1 MKRKPA
7 RRRGERKPISAAR
20 GRAGRHVDSHADFLA
35 AALDA
40 ARMGICFVDDGG
52 RFTEANPAFCE
63 MTGFTREELIG
74 QSWTL
79 AAPRHVAAQGDRFL
93 RAVLSDSS
101 SVPGQWKIHRKN
113 GEQLD
118 AQVSFRSL
126 ERNGRRCAVVTFT
139 DLTARIDQHTEVIRR
154 HRNVLLEL
162 AALDKRDRRRA
173 LERILAADGGTL
185 GVERASYWAI
195 VGGGS
200 AIEAQANH
208 LLSRGAPDPA
218 LVGQRLSA
226 SDYPVYFSAVLAN
239 RPVVANLAQSDPHT
253 REFTEGYLK
262 PSGITSMLDVPV
274 WFQGKVVGVICHEH
288 VGSPRVWTAEEIDFA
303 SSVASMVSLTL
314 EAARQRELVDA
325 LSLSEE
331 KYRRVVENA
340 SEAIIVAQDG
350 YIRYANP
357 QTTKLSGFAPEELL
371 ATPFLDFVHPEDRAR
386 VRDNYVRRLR
396 GEPADTSYEFRIH
409 DKRGLLRWININAV
423 VLDWE
428 GRPATLNFLT
438 DITAMRELQ
447 EVLERSLAERDVI
460 LKTALT
466 GITFS
471 VNRRHHW
478 VNDTFARMLGYEK
491 HELVGQSSQIHLPDR
506 ETWEA
511 FGAAAYPVLATGKP
525 YIAEWRFK
533 RKDGSL
539 FWCQVAGSALD
550 PGNLDRGS
558 IWTHIDVTER
568 HDLQETLQRSL
579 AERDVILKS
588 ALVGISFA
596 INRRHEWVNDT
607 FARMLGY
614 EAEELMGKESVVHF
628 PDRKSWEAFGS
639 EAYPMLAA
647 GRPFMTERQ
656 MKRKDGSLFWCQI
669 AGNAVD
675 PKDLSKGSIWTNVD
689 ITERKRAEE
698 EMRRALEKEK
708 ELSELKSRFVAMT
721 SHEFRTPLATILSSA
736 ELLEHYGTRLAPE
749 EKQELYQ
756 SIRTGV
762 DRMTRMLDNV
772 LVIGKSEAQMLEFKP
787 ALSDLAAFCDG
798 LVDEMRL
805 AAGVNHSL
813 AYTYEGTRGPV
824 QLDER
829 LLRHV
834 LVNLISNALKYSPQG
849 GAVHFSVRVDNGT
862 AAFEVR
868 DSGIGIPLED
878 QARLFETFHRARNVG
893 NISGTGLGL
902 AIVKKS
908 LDLHGGSISF
918 NSIPGRG
925 TRFEVTIP
933 LAS

>member
-1 MKRKPA
+1 MKKTA
-7 RRRGERKPISAAR
+7 RRRGPRKPPGAAR
-20 GRAGRHVDSHADFLA
+20 GRDGHDLDSRADFLA

-40 ARMGICFVDDGG
+40 ARMGICFVDDEG
-52 RFTEANPAFCE
+52 RFLEANPAFCE
-63 MTGFTREELIG
+63 MTGFSRAELIG
-74 QSWTL
+74 KSWTVT
-79 AAPRHVAAQGDRFL
+79 APPHIAAQADRFL

-101 SVPGQWKIHRKN
+101 RVPGQWKINRKN
-113 GEQLD
+113 GEQFD
-118 AQVSFRSL
+118 ALVSFRPL
-126 ERNGRRCAVVTFT
+126 THDGRRCAVVTFA

-154 HRNVLLEL
+154 HRDVLLEL
-162 AALDKRDRRRA
+162 AALDKSDRRRA
-173 LERILAADGGTL
+173 LERILAADSGTL
-185 GVERASYWAI
+185 GVERVSYWAI
-195 VGGGS
+195 VGAGK
-200 AIEAQANH
+200 AIECQASH
-208 LLSRGAPDPA
+208 LLSSNGPDA
-218 LVGQRLSA
+218 AFVGQRLNA
-226 SDYPVYFSAVLAN
+226 SDYPVYFAAVLAN
-239 RPVVANLAQSDPHT
+239 RPVVANLAQTDSKT
-253 REFTEGYLK
+253 REFTDSYLK
-262 PSGITSMLDVPV
+262 PNGITSMLDVPV
-274 WFQGKVVGVICHEH
+274 WFQGKVVGVVCHVH
-288 VGSPRVWTAEEIDFA
+288 VGRARMWTAEEIDFA
-303 SSVASMVSLTL
+303 SSVASMVSSTL
-314 EAARQRELVDA
+314 EAARRRELVDA

-340 SEAIIVAQDG
+340 SEAIVVAQDG

-371 ATPFLDFVHPEDRAR
+371 AKPFLDFIDAEDRAR
-386 VRDNYVRRLR
+386 VRDNYARRLR
-396 GEPADTSYEFRIH
+396 GEAVDTSYEFRIH
-409 DKRGLLRWININAV
+409 DKHGQMRWININAV

-438 DITAMRELQ
+438 DITAVRNLQ
-447 EVLERSLAERDVI
+447 DDLERSLAERDVI

-478 VNDTFARMLGYEK
+478 VNDAFARMLGYEK
-491 HELVGQSSQIHLPDR
+491 HELVGQSSQVHLPDR

-533 RKDGSL
+533 RKDGSI

-550 PGNLDRGS
+550 PNNLDRGS

-568 HDLQETLQRSL
+568 HELQQTLQRSL

-596 INRRHEWVNDT
+596 INRRHVWVNDT

-614 EAEELMGKESVVHF
+614 EAQELMGKESVVHF
-628 PDRKSWEAFGS
+628 PDRKSWEAFGA
-639 EAYPMLAA
+639 EAYPTLAA
-647 GRPFMTERQ
+647 GRPFMTERL
-656 MKRKDGSLFWCQI
+656 MKRKDGSLFWCQV

-689 ITERKRAEE
+689 VTDRKRAEE
-698 EMRRALEKEK
+698 EILRALEKEK

-736 ELLEHYGTRLAPE
+736 ELLEHYGAQLAPE

-772 LVIGKSEAQMLEFKP
+772 LVIGRAEAQMLDFKP

-805 AAGVNHSL
+805 AAGINHSL
-813 AYTYEGTRGPV
+813 AYTYEGARGPV
-824 QLDER
+824 NVDER

-834 LVNLISNALKYSPQG
+834 LVNLISNAFKYSPKG
-849 GAVHFSVRVDNGT
+849 GAVHFSVRVNNGT

-868 DSGIGIPLED
+868 DSGIGIPAED
-878 QARLFETFHRARNVG
+878 QPRLFETFHRARNVG

-908 LDLHGGSISF
+908 LELHGGSIRF
-918 NSIPGRG
+918 NSVPGQG

-933 LAS
+933 LAA

>member
-1 MKRKPA
+1 MKKTA
-7 RRRGERKPISAAR
+7 RRRGPRRFPVPA
-20 GRAGRHVDSHADFLA
+20 DSRADFLA

-40 ARMGICFVDDGG
+40 ARMGICFVDDEG
-52 RFTEANPAFCE
+52 RFLEANPAFCE
-63 MTGFTREELIG
+63 MTGFSRAELIG
-74 QSWTL
+74 KSWTV
-79 AAPRHVAAQGDRFL
+79 AAPPRIAAQADRFL
-93 RAVLSDSS
+93 RAVLSGSS
-101 SVPGQWKIHRKN
+101 GVPGQWKINRKN
-113 GEQLD
+113 GEQFD
-118 AQVSFRSL
+118 ALVSFRPL
-126 ERNGRRCAVVTFT
+126 THDGRRCAVVTFA

-154 HRNVLLEL
+154 HRDVLLEL
-162 AALDKRDRRRA
+162 AALDKSDRRRA
-173 LERILAADGGTL
+173 LERILAADSGTL
-185 GVERASYWAI
+185 GIERVSYWAI
-195 VGGGS
+195 VGGGKS
-200 AIEAQANH
+200 IECQASH
-208 LLSRGAPDPA
+208 LLSRNGPDA
-218 LVGQRLSA
+218 AFVGQRLNA

-239 RPVVANLAQSDPHT
+239 RPVVANLAQTDPKT
-253 REFTEGYLK
+253 REFTDSYLK
-262 PSGITSMLDVPV
+262 PNGITSMLDVPV
-274 WFQGKVVGVICHEH
+274 WFQGKVVGVICHVH
-288 VGSPRVWTAEEIDFA
+288 VGPPRMWTAEEIAFA
-303 SSVASMVSLTL
+303 SSAASMVSSTL
-314 EAARQRELVDA
+314 EAARRRELVDA

-357 QTTKLSGFAPEELL
+357 QTTRLSGFAPEELL
-371 ATPFLDFVHPEDRAR
+371 AKPFLDFIHPEDRAR
-386 VRDNYVRRLR
+386 VRDNYIRRLR
-396 GEPADTSYEFRIH
+396 GEPVDTSYEFRIH
-409 DKRGLLRWININAV
+409 DKQGRMRWININAV

-438 DITAMRELQ
+438 DITAVRELQ
-447 EVLERSLAERDVI
+447 DDLERSLAERDVI

-478 VNDTFARMLGYEK
+478 VNDAFARMLGWEK
-491 HELVGQSSQIHLPDR
+491 QELVGQSSQVHLPDR

-550 PGNLDRGS
+550 PNNLDRGS

-568 HDLQETLQRSL
+568 HDLQQTLQRSL

-596 INRRHEWVNDT
+596 INRRHVWVNDT

-614 EAEELMGKESVVHF
+614 EAHELMGKESVVHF
-628 PDRKSWEAFGS
+628 PDRKAWEAFGS

-656 MKRKDGSLFWCQI
+656 MKRKDGSLFWCEV

-689 ITERKRAEE
+689 ITDRKRAEE
-698 EMRRALEKEK
+698 EILRALEKEK

-736 ELLEHYGTRLAPE
+736 ELLEHYGTQLAAE

-762 DRMTRMLDNV
+762 GRMTRMLDNV
-772 LVIGKSEAQMLEFKP
+772 LVIGRAEAQMLEFKP
-787 ALSDLAAFCDG
+787 ASTNLAAFCDG

-813 AYTYEGTRGPV
+813 AYSYEGGRGPAQV
-824 QLDER
+824 DER

-834 LVNLISNALKYSPQG
+834 LVNLISNAFKYSPQG
-849 GAVHFSVRVDNGT
+849 GAVHFSVRVNNGA
-862 AAFEVR
+862 AAFEIR
-868 DSGIGIPLED
+868 DSGIGIPPED
-878 QARLFETFHRARNVG
+878 QPRLFETFHRARNVG

-908 LDLHGGSISF
+908 LDLHGGSIRFDSV
-918 NSIPGRG
+918 PGKG

-933 LAS
+933 LAA

>member
-1 MKRKPA
+1 MKKTA
-7 RRRGERKPISAAR
+7 RRRGQRRPPAAADTR
-20 GRAGRHVDSHADFLA
+20 SDFLA

-40 ARMGICFVDDGG
+40 ARMGICFVDDEG
-52 RFTEANPAFCE
+52 RFFEANPAFCE
-63 MTGFTREELIG
+63 MTGFARAELIG
-74 QSWTL
+74 QSWTI
-79 AAPRHVAAQGDRFL
+79 AAPPHIAAQADRFL
-93 RAVLSDSS
+93 SAVLADSS
-101 SVPGQWKIHRKN
+101 RVPGQWKINRKN
-113 GEQLD
+113 GEQFD
-118 AQVSFRSL
+118 ALVSFRSL
-126 ERNGRRCAVVTFT
+126 THDGRRCAVVTFA

-154 HRNVLLEL
+154 HRDVLLDL
-162 AALDKRDRRRA
+162 AALDKSNRRVA
-173 LERILAADGGTL
+173 LESILAADGTTL
-185 GVERASYWAI
+185 RVERVSYWAI
-195 VGGGS
+195 VSHGS
-200 AIEAQANH
+200 AIACQASH
-208 LLSRGAPDPA
+208 LLSRNGPDEEF
-218 LVGQRLSA
+218 VGQRLAA
-226 SDYPVYFSAVLAN
+226 SDYPVYFAAILAN
-239 RPVVANLAQSDPHT
+239 RPVVADMAQTDPKT
-253 REFTEGYLK
+253 REFTEGYLEPK
-262 PSGITSMLDVPV
+262 GITSMLDVPV
-274 WFQGKVVGVICHEH
+274 WLQGKVVGVICHVH
-288 VGSPRVWTAEEIDFA
+288 VGRPRKWTAEEIDFA
-303 SSVASMVSLTL
+303 SSIATMVSITL
-314 EAARQRELVDA
+314 EEARRRDLVDA
-325 LSLSEE
+325 LSKSEE

-357 QTTKLSGFAPEELL
+357 QTTRLSGFAPEELL
-371 ATPFLDFVHPEDRAR
+371 AKPFLDFIHPEDRAR
-386 VRDNYVRRLR
+386 VRDNYIRRLR
-396 GEPADTSYEFRIH
+396 GEAVDSSYEFRIH
-409 DKRGLLRWININAV
+409 DKQDRMRWININAV

-438 DITAMRELQ
+438 DITAVRELQ
-447 EVLERSLAERDVI
+447 DDLERSLAERDVI

-466 GITFS
+466 GISFS

-478 VNDTFARMLGYEK
+478 VNDTFARMLGWEK
-491 HELVGQSSQIHLPDR
+491 HELVGQSSQVHLPDR

-568 HDLQETLQRSL
+568 HELQQTLQRSL

-596 INRRHEWVNDT
+596 INRRHVWVNDT

-614 EAEELMGKESVVHF
+614 EAHELMGKESSVHF
-628 PDRKSWEAFGS
+628 PDRKAWEAFGA
-639 EAYPMLAA
+639 EAYPTLAA
-647 GRPFMTERQ
+647 GRPFMTERL

-675 PKDLSKGSIWTNVD
+675 PRDLSKGSIWTNVD
-689 ITERKRAEE
+689 ITDRKRAEE
-698 EMRRALEKEK
+698 EILRALEKEK

-736 ELLEHYGTRLAPE
+736 ELLEHYGTQLAAE

-772 LVIGKSEAQMLEFKP
+772 LVIGRAEAQMLEFKP
-787 ALSDLAAFCDG
+787 ALTNLAAFCDG

-805 AAGVNHSL
+805 AAGLNHSL
-813 AYTYEGTRGPV
+813 AYSYEGARAPV
-824 QLDER
+824 QVDER

-834 LVNLISNALKYSPQG
+834 LVNLISNAFKYSPQG
-849 GAVHFSVRVDNGT
+849 GAVHFSVRVNNGA

-868 DSGIGIPLED
+868 DSGIGIPPED
-878 QARLFETFHRARNVG
+878 QPRLFETFHRARNVG

-908 LDLHGGSISF
+908 LDLHGGSIRFDSV
-918 NSIPGRG
+918 PGRG

-933 LAS
+933 LERRDNA